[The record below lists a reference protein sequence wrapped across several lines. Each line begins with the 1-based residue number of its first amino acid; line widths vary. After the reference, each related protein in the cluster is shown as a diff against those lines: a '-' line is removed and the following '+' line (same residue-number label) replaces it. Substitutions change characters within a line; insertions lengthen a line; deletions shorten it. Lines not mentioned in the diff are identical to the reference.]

1 MKSIVLAVVAATV
14 VFQDLQ
20 AILARSRQPCLSLGE
35 QLDALTSCFLCQPIT
50 PASTLEFENG
60 LRLLLDECGR
70 LVLQAVFNHIEP
82 ETPQDAP
89 KHTRRDGQD
98 YCRKNEKSPR
108 RSGVATLFGCIEL
121 RRCLYEPLQ
130 EGRDDGQRSF
140 APLELCL
147 GIVANNATPAL
158 AARVGRLSSQH
169 TQQQLLDLLQSDH
182 QVCWSTKVLRQV
194 AAAVSAGIAPYLR
207 EVQKQRL
214 LQWLAQ
220 AQTSHGRHRPTLSV
234 GRDGIMLPIRH
245 EPKYKEGGVATLSVL
260 DRRGRRVGTI
270 YLGQMPEA
278 GQLTLSREL
287 TALLDGVLA
296 GWDGP
301 LPRLVYVTDAG
312 YHQTTYFEEV
322 LRQMENPRR
331 AGERLQWLW
340 IVDFYHA
347 AHYVSKLA
355 NLLFDDEKTRQ
366 AWARRLRQ
374 VLRDQERGVFRV
386 LASAAQYHGKTVL
399 NKKEEK
405 AYQEAYNYL
414 LKHGN
419 EMHYS
424 KYQRAG
430 LPLGSGITEA
440 GCKVVF
446 TQRFKESGMSWS
458 LEGGEVILRLRLAEL
473 SGVWEE
479 VYKEFLNH
487 CPLVPLATQLPFS
500 AQTDEKAA

>member
-1 MKSIVLAVVAATV
+1 
-14 VFQDLQ
+14 
-20 AILARSRQPCLSLGE
+20 
-35 QLDALTSCFLCQPIT
+35 
-50 PASTLEFENG
+50 
-60 LRLLLDECGR
+60 
-70 LVLQAVFNHIEP
+70 
-82 ETPQDAP
+82 
-89 KHTRRDGQD
+89 
-98 YCRKNEKSPR
+98 
-108 RSGVATLFGCIEL
+108 
-121 RRCLYEPLQ
+121 
-130 EGRDDGQRSF
+130 
-140 APLELCL
+140 
-147 GIVANNATPAL
+147 
-158 AARVGRLSSQH
+158 
-169 TQQQLLDLLQSDH
+169 
-182 QVCWSTKVLRQV
+182 
-194 AAAVSAGIAPYLR
+194 
-207 EVQKQRL
+207 
-214 LQWLAQ
+214 
-220 AQTSHGRHRPTLSV
+220 
-234 GRDGIMLPIRH
+234 MLPIRH

-278 GQLTLSREL
+278 GQITLSREL

-424 KYQRAG
+424 KYKRAG